1 MVAVIAL
8 LRTLWWSSCGFQWPL
23 RWIRS
28 KAIQHCCFCHH
39 RMCRIGHIRKKK
51 QSVALT
57 LQPLKVND
65 DYMGNV
71 SFDNLTSWF
80 THLRS
85 NFNPFPPGIPGEG
98 WSFEWWLSGSSA
110 VAPHPAGP
118 GGGRRRQRA
127 SERPVFGTA
136 RRTTGATF
144 RGGIVV
150 GTSCTFG

>member
-1 MVAVIAL
+1 
-8 LRTLWWSSCGFQWPL
+8 
-23 RWIRS
+23 
-28 KAIQHCCFCHH
+28 
-39 RMCRIGHIRKKK
+39 MCRIGHIRKKK
-51 QSVALT
+51 KCCSNPATIESKWWLHGKCVIWQFDILIYPPSIQFQSIST
-57 LQPLKVND
+57 R
-65 DYMGNV
+65 Y
-71 SFDNLTSWF
+71 S
-80 THLRS
+80 
-85 NFNPFPPGIPGEG
+85 G
-98 WSFEWWLSGSSA
+98 WRLVIEWWLSGSSA